1 MRASQSSSGF
11 TLLEILVVL
20 IVVGLLASLA
30 VVNMG
35 GGTQQREMENEI
47 RELYLLMQTAS
58 EQAILNNQELGLIL
72 EEDGYQFVLLDERTG
87 EWEQQDE
94 RLFRPRTFPEWLV
107 VTEYI
112 DDGLPP
118 LASEEDQLNPD
129 VFFFSS
135 GELSTFEIEFT
146 IGRDSSHMHK
156 IYGDGFAPLTWER
169 PGDEEEAP

>member
-1 MRASQSSSGF
+1 MRASRSSSGF

-72 EEDGYQFVLLDERTG
+72 EEDGYQFVLFDDRTG
-87 EWEQQDE
+87 EWEQQGE
-94 RLFRPRTFPEWLV
+94 RLFRPRSLPEWMV
-107 VTEYI
+107 ITDYI
-112 DDGLPP
+112 DNDTPR
-118 LASEEDQLNPD
+118 LASEEDRLRPD
-129 VFFFSS
+129 VVFFSS
-135 GELSTFEIEFT
+135 GETTAFEIEFT

-156 IYGDGFAPLTWER
+156 IYTDGFAPLAWDR
-169 PGDEEEAP
+169 PGDEEAES